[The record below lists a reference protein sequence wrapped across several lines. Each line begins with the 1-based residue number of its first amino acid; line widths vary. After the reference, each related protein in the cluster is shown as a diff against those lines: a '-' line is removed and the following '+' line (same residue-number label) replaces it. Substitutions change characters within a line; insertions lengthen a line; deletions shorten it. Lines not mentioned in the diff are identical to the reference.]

1 MSSQLPC
8 ASSCYCYTAGVH
20 TIESTNNSI
29 DGPSIPAS
37 AARRRARPQAP
48 ARDGW
53 RVGATTATRRPC
65 RLTRDGQVS
74 GCTLHEP
81 QHARYAAR
89 AAPHLAPRGVGYQPR
104 ARLSQRPRTARA
116 HLGSSSTSSLYACE
130 TPSARRQA
138 EWVACARRRVR
149 VAVGVPDASYMRG
162 AWRTFLR
169 ARRTLHC
176 HVARRK
182 HSVNHFLPRP

>member
-1 MSSQLPC
+1 MCVLLLLLHWV
-8 ASSCYCYTAGVH
+8 YIH
-20 TIESTNNSI
+20 TTQGESTNNSI

-89 AAPHLAPRGVGYQPR
+89 AAPHLAPRGVGNPPR

-116 HLGSSSTSSLYACE
+116 HLCSSSTSSMHARHLARGDKQSRWHVRAGGCGWRWACLMLV
-130 TPSARRQA
+130 TCAMLDAPS
-138 EWVACARRRVR
+138 
-149 VAVGVPDASYMRG
+149 
-162 AWRTFLR
+162 
-169 ARRTLHC
+169 
-176 HVARRK
+176 
-182 HSVNHFLPRP
+182 